1 MAEEGLDFNEEDEV
15 RKGGKEAESAD
26 PGFDEAVESQKK
38 RIPPGEP
45 NLQTPTELAGGA
57 AGEGQGLHTS
67 GPAES

>member
-1 MAEEGLDFNEEDEV
+1 MAEEGLDFNEEEEV
-15 RKGGKEAESAD
+15 REGGQEAD
-26 PGFDEAVESQKK
+26 GFDEAVESQKD

-57 AGEGQGLHTS
+57 GGPGQGLHSS